1 MKGVIHITFTPGDDP
16 SVCNIAVKQSLEDIS
31 PYALADAFAEIIAV
45 ILERSP
51 GVPCLCNLVKY
62 LALEKFKIREDAGAG
77 DPAEAEEPAAEN
89 KEESPDE

>member
-1 MKGVIHITFTPGDDP
+1 MKGFIHITFTPGDDP
-16 SVCNIAVKQSLEDIS
+16 SGCNIAVKQNLEDIS
-31 PYALADAFAEIIAV
+31 PFALADAFSEIIAA
-45 ILERSP
+45 ISKRSQ
-51 GVPCLCNLVKY
+51 GVSFLCNLVKH

>member
-1 MKGVIHITFTPGDDP
+1 M
-16 SVCNIAVKQSLEDIS
+16 
-31 PYALADAFAEIIAV
+31 
-45 ILERSP
+45 
-51 GVPCLCNLVKY
+51 PCLCNLVKY